1 MTTAGWEVGVE
12 HLRPAENLEATT
24 ELTSKPA
31 VEGLGPTGGL
41 EAAAEYEM
49 R

>member
-12 HLRPAENLEATT
+12 HLRPAENLEAAT
-24 ELTSKPA
+24 ERSSKPA
-31 VEGLGPTGGL
+31 AEVLGPTGGL